1 MTFVIAE
8 AGVNHN
14 GSLDLALRMVEVA
27 AAAGADAVKFQ
38 TFRADAEVSRYA
50 PKAEYQ
56 MAATDPAE
64 SQLEMLRALEIDHA
78 AHIALARRCEECG
91 IEFMSSAFDL
101 GSVELLCQM
110 GMRRFKIPSG
120 EITFTPYLR
129 RIARYGHPVI
139 LSTGMATLGEIETA
153 LETLEQAGLS
163 RAAITVLHCNTQYP
177 TPYQHV
183 NLKAMVSIRDAFGV
197 AVGYSDHTSGIEI
210 SIAAVALG
218 ATVIEKHFTTDR
230 TLPGPDHQASVTP
243 EELATLVAAI
253 RNVDQA
259 IGDGVKR
266 PTPSEIANRP
276 IVRKSL
282 VAAVAIRRGE
292 AFSELNVTAKR
303 PGTGLSPIL
312 WDQVMGR
319 TASRDFAPDE
329 LIEL

>member
-14 GSLDLALRMVEVA
+14 GSLELALRMVEVA

-56 MAATDPAE
+56 MAATDPGE
-64 SQLEMLRALEIDHA
+64 SQLEMLRALEIDRADHM
-78 AHIALARRCEECG
+78 ALVRRCEECG

-101 GSVELLCQM
+101 GSVELLCEL
-110 GMRRFKIPSG
+110 GVRRFKIPSG

-139 LSTGMATLGEIETA
+139 LSTGMATLGEIEIA

-163 RAAITVLHCNTQYP
+163 RSAITVLHCNTQYP
-177 TPYQHV
+177 TPYQDV
-183 NLKAMVSIRDAFGV
+183 NLKAMASLRDALGV
-197 AVGYSDHTSGIEI
+197 AVGYSDHTPGIEI
-210 SIAAVALG
+210 AIAAVALG
-218 ATVIEKHFTTDR
+218 ATVIEKHFTIDR
-230 TLPGPDHQASVTP
+230 NLPGPDHQASLLP
-243 EELATLVAAI
+243 EELAALVAAI
-253 RNVDQA
+253 RNVEQA

-266 PTPSEIANRP
+266 PTPSEMANRP

-282 VAAVAIRRGE
+282 VAATAIRRGE
-292 AFSELNVTAKR
+292 AFSEINVTAKR
-303 PGTGLSPIL
+303 PGSGLSPTL
-312 WDQVMGR
+312 WDEVMGR
-319 TASRDFAPDE
+319 HASRDFAPDE
-329 LIEL
+329 MIEL